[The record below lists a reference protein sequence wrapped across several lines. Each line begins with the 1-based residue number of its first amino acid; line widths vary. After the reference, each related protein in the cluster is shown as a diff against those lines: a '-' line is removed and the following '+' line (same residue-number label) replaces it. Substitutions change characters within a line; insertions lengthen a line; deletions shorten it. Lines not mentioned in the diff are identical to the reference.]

1 MSFGS
6 VRDAEKIG
14 KELGRMFIRFKY
26 YSPLQKMSF
35 LCFMFL
41 IIGIPYYFIFYNL
54 KGSRKFLR
62 GI

>member
-1 MSFGS
+1 MYYN
-6 VRDAEKIG
+6 RLNEAEKIG
-14 KELGRMFIRFKY
+14 KELGRIIIRFKY
-26 YSPLQKMSF
+26 YSPLQKISF
-35 LCFMFL
+35 FCFMFL